1 MIWLQSVSN
10 NSVCTWFYIMFVI
23 NCIVSAIMIIR
34 LIFMII
40 YTRPGLLIGSATFFI
55 TLLAVAVPVING
67 AFFYVLC
74 DRALPRTNVAELSD
88 IAKRAEIYGTF

>member
-1 MIWLQSVSN
+1 
-10 NSVCTWFYIMFVI
+10 
-23 NCIVSAIMIIR
+23 MIIR
-34 LIFMII
+34 LISMIL
-40 YTRPGLLIGSATFFI
+40 YVRPGLLIGSVTFFV

-67 AFFYVLC
+67 AFFYALC